1 MGPVSCTETSVAN
14 EKSTLSNIPEEC
26 NLLYTAEKKPEIKL
40 RMGTS
45 CRMRGAGHKKHA
57 WRRFEINTKF
67 QVGIPEEM
75 RPLPIPKVR
84 Q

>member
-1 MGPVSCTETSVAN
+1 
-14 EKSTLSNIPEEC
+14 
-26 NLLYTAEKKPEIKL
+26 
-40 RMGTS
+40 MGTS
-45 CRMRGAGHKKHA
+45 CRMRGAGHKKHE

-75 RPLPIPKVR
+75 RPLLIPKVR